1 MTRPRF
7 LSAGWLLA
15 ALTALAPPLS
25 GCTRSPAPAGI
36 PAGSGAPGYGGRFV
50 YPLPIEPA
58 TLNFVTGTDQPS
70 RSVTRLVG
78 DSLVDHDR
86 EMRLV
91 PRLAA
96 SWDWSTD
103 GRVLTFHLRSG
114 ARFHDGTPVT
124 SADVV
129 YTYQRVVDPKSRAIG
144 RLDSFLPVER
154 VEAPDPLT
162 VRVTYR
168 APFAPALEA
177 WEVPIL
183 PLHLYAK
190 DDFLR
195 SPLNRA
201 PIGSGPFRFASWEPG
216 QRIVLTANDDY
227 WGGRPYLDTFE
238 FDLIPSQETALRALL
253 AGEVD
258 YAALTPVQWD
268 ARARETSFGRRFRTI
283 RFVPL
288 FLYYIAWR
296 GDGSN
301 PFFADP
307 VVRRALTLALDRDGY
322 VRSVLRGLGQL
333 ASSPFR
339 PGSLGADPDSA
350 VIPFDPA
357 QAAALLDGAG
367 WRRDPRTGLR
377 GRSGIPFRFTL
388 LIYGGG
394 EDHVQFS
401 QVAQE
406 ALRRL
411 GIDME
416 ISRLDWPT
424 LWSRLQQGD
433 FEAAISG
440 GSALGLDPDS
450 VYGALHS
457 SQIEGGQNYA
467 AFRDMSIDRWLE
479 EGRRILDQGRRAE
492 IYRAIEQR
500 IREEQPYTYLF
511 HPVVQAALSRR
522 IANAEPSP
530 LGILDHWPGPARFY
544 VARGGPP

>member
-1 MTRPRF
+1 MTRPRV
-7 LSAGWLLA
+7 LRAGWLLA
-15 ALTALAPPLS
+15 ALAALAPLLP
-25 GCTRSPAPAGI
+25 GCTRSTPPAGI
-36 PAGSGAPGYGGRFV
+36 TAETGVPAYGGRFV

-70 RSVTRLVG
+70 RLITRLVG

-86 EMRLV
+86 EMRAV
-91 PRLAA
+91 PRLAT
-96 SWDWSTD
+96 SWGWSTD

-114 ARFHDGTPVT
+114 ARFHDGAPVT

-129 YTYQRVVDPKSRAIG
+129 YTYQRIVDPKSRAIG
-144 RLDSFLPVER
+144 RLDPFLPVER

-183 PLHLYAK
+183 PSHLYAK

-195 SPLNRA
+195 SRLNRA
-201 PIGSGPFRFASWEPG
+201 PVGSGPFRFASWEPG

-227 WGGRPYLDTFE
+227 WGGRPYLDALE

-268 ARARETSFGRRFRTI
+268 ARAQETAFGRRFRTI

-307 VVRRALTLALDRDGY
+307 AVRRALTLALDRDGY
-322 VRSVLRGLGQL
+322 VRSVLRGLGQV

-339 PGSLGADPDSA
+339 PGSLGVDPDSGGVA
-350 VIPFDPA
+350 FDPA

-367 WRRDPRTGLR
+367 WRREPRTGLR
-377 GRSGIPFRFTL
+377 ARSGIPFRFTL

-411 GIDME
+411 GIEME

-424 LWSRLQQGD
+424 LWSRLQRGD

-450 VYGALHS
+450 VYGPLHS

-467 AFRDMSIDRWLE
+467 AFRDGPVDRWLE
-479 EGRRILDQGRRAE
+479 EGRTTLDQARRTE
-492 IYRAIEQR
+492 IYRRIDRR

-511 HPVVQAALSRR
+511 YPVVQAALSRR
-522 IANAEPSP
+522 IANVEPSP
-530 LGILDHWPGPARFY
+530 LGIIDQWPGPSRFY
-544 VARGGPP
+544 VAPGGPQ